1 MQFISSSNQYAR
13 NVYVVKLED
22 DYERGLANDEL
33 ITLVDNYGDRNRLE
47 SIILNGSHPG
57 HFGGRVETLDNDTR
71 QVTVYID

>member
-1 MQFISSSNQYAR
+1 MQFISSSNQYAK

-57 HFGGRVETLDNDTR
+57 HFGGHVETLDNDTR

>member
-1 MQFISSSNQYAR
+1 MQFISGNHQYAK

-22 DYERGLANDEL
+22 NYELGLDDHEL
-33 ITLVDNYGDRNRLE
+33 ITLVDNHGNRERLE

-57 HFGGRVETLDNDTR
+57 HFGGQVETLDNDTR